1 MTIEL
6 MGMKPTTKPGEEFGR
21 TLRGWGELARY
32 CVIVAPD
39 ICAPIKYWLDDSI
52 HEGLDAAGA
61 VALADALQAEI
72 DAGRSAIYAAFEHPQ
87 RKPDPDDIFAEE
99 PRDLHPFVENVIDF
113 VAFLRKSGGF
123 EIW

>member
-1 MTIEL
+1 MSMEIL
-6 MGMKPTTKPGEEFGR
+6 GKRGGYFGIQAG
-21 TLRGWGELARY
+21 GWYDLASY
-32 CVIVAPD
+32 FNLIAPD
-39 ICAPIKYWLDDSI
+39 ICTSCKYWYSNDYD
-52 HEGLDAAGA
+52 GLDVAGA

-72 DAGRSAIYAAFEHPQ
+72 DAGRTAVYAAFEHPQ

-99 PRDLHPFVENVIDF
+99 PRDPHPFVENVTDF